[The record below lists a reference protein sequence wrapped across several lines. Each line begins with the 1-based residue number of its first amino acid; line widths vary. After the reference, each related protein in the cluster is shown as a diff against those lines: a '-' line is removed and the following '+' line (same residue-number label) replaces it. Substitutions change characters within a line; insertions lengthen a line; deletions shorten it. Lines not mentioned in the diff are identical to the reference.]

1 MVEGFLKEGLKEEV
15 EGRGKVVGTEEE
27 EGLEE
32 DMREYLSGS
41 GLLWPGMCMRGV
53 LGIVGEVGG
62 GGGYICGDGVVLK
75 RKHG

>member
-41 GLLWPGMCMRGV
+41 GLL
-53 LGIVGEVGG
+53 
-62 GGGYICGDGVVLK
+62 
-75 RKHG
+75 